1 MRVAVRIVLSGEERN
16 RLERWSRSRGV
27 PVRPRERSRMVL
39 TAAEG
44 MTNEVIATELEIER
58 RRAGRWG
65 RCRGK
70 PRGGAHARW
79 RRRAG

>member
-1 MRVAVRIVLSGEERN
+1 MRVAVRIVLSGEESS

-27 PVRPRERSRMVL
+27 PVRERSRTVLMV
-39 TAAEG
+39 ADG
-44 MTNEVIATELEIER
+44 MTNRAIGAEPEIDR
-58 RRAGRWG
+58 NRAGRRG
-65 RCRGK
+65 RSRGE